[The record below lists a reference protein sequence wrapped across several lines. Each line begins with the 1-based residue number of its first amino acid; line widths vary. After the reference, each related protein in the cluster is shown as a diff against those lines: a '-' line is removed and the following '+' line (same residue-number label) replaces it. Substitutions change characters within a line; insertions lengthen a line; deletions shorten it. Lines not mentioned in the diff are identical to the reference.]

1 MLGLAPVIFEDIA
14 HKYALRDM
22 GQYGR
27 QLNVNTCL
35 VKLLPEGEEVL
46 IGYFRD
52 ETIARNTALSLEFYK
67 SKNRMIDGVLQN
79 E

>member
-1 MLGLAPVIFEDIA
+1 MQFEDIA
-14 HKYALRDM
+14 SKYSLRNM

-52 ETIARNTALSLEFYK
+52 ETIARNVALALEFYK
-67 SKNRMIDGVLQN
+67 EKNKMIDGVLQS